1 MGKNKEKKD
10 GTIIIYKIWNVETGK
25 MMIGTTNK
33 KTVDEALKYW
43 LYNCTRKTMSDYLI
57 AKDRKE
63 YGMDSFRVEQVCTCN
78 DNEQALEIADSYIE
92 QLGTL
97 EPYGYNRKFLGK
109 RKNDRNYYKN
119 HPIENKEVVK
129 DIDDIQFDEAIL
141 KVDFRKKAELL
152 NKYGITGISENN
164 VPQIFAQ
171 KETIK
176 SLRNLAD
183 KLERYGSNEIYEF
196 VPSELNDETNNIGK
210 ELLKLINATGGTKLS
225 KATYMAM
232 PRNNI
237 QCVRCGGFKEPRNF
251 FFRHPDKAA
260 TKSGYIHICRDC
272 ISQYCSEFYKKY
284 NSAVYALLVL
294 CQLTNVIFV
303 KDVAEMAEKNC
314 MEKKD
319 KIEELFRYYVTEL
332 NYVWLNRESAPTSM
346 LEFRNSNFRGDIF
359 DFAEHH
365 PATPKSYFEELN
377 EDFIEQKTTTNTVDL
392 GTDLELKWGSGF
404 TEQEYMQLEQEYNR
418 LEKYLPKK
426 TDLHIEALKKYVI
439 YNLKEKEALAKGD
452 LKEVKDWNALAD
464 KAADNAQLKL
474 KQLSDNFGAEV
485 DGFAKLVEAIE
496 EYDSVIPVLPKVK
509 KMPYDDIDFLIWEQV
524 NYLRRLEGKP
534 ETSYEEV
541 YQFIDDELTKKMIDK
556 GFTDEQIAKEKEK
569 RNAVFNDLSDN
580 YNEPLWMVPDEDDED
595 DEDEPLEE
603 GGK

>member
-1 MGKNKEKKD
+1 M
-10 GTIIIYKIWNVETGK
+10 TIIYKIWNTETGK
-25 MMIGTTNK
+25 IMIGTTQKDDINA
-33 KTVDEALKYW
+33 ALKHW
-43 LYNCTRKTMSDYLI
+43 MYNCTKKIFADYLL

-63 YGMDSFRVEQVCTCN
+63 YGMKSFKIEQICTCE
-78 DNEQALEIADSYIE
+78 DKKEALEIADSYIE
-92 QLGTL
+92 QFGTL
-97 EPYGYNRKFLGK
+97 EPYGYNKSYVGI
-109 RKNDRNYYKN
+109 RKNRRKSDKDT
-119 HPIENKEVVK
+119 IEKEVPVGETEVQYNEE
-129 DIDDIQFDEAIL
+129 IFN
-141 KVDFRKKAELL
+141 VNFRKKAELL
-152 NKYGITGISENN
+152 SKYGITGIAENN

-176 SLRNLAD
+176 ALRSLAD
-183 KLERYGSNEIYEF
+183 KLEKYGSNDIYEF
-196 VPSELNDETNNIGK
+196 VPSELNDETNSLGK
-210 ELLKLINATGGTKLS
+210 ELLTLLNGTGNPYMS
-225 KATYMAM
+225 KATYLAV
-232 PRNNI
+232 PRAST
-237 QCVRCGGFKEPRNF
+237 QCGRCGKYKTTKDF
-251 FFRHPDKAA
+251 FFRHPDKGA
-260 TKSGYIHICRDC
+260 TDTGYIHICKDC
-272 ISQYCSEFYKKY
+272 IKSYSSELYGKY
-284 NSAVYALLVL
+284 NNAVYAILVI
-294 CQLTNVIFV
+294 CQITNVIFI

-314 MEKKD
+314 IDRKD
-319 KIEELFRYYVTEL
+319 KIEELFRYYMSEL
-332 NYVWLNRESAPTSM
+332 NYVWLNREEAPTTM

-365 PATPKSYFEELN
+365 PATPKSFFEELN
-377 EDFIEQKTTTNTVDL
+377 EGLIEAAGANIASQQ
-392 GTDLELKWGSGF
+392 TDLELKWGSGF
-404 TEQEYMQLEQEYNR
+404 TEQEYMQLEQEYSR
-418 LEKYLPKK
+418 LERYLPKK

-474 KQLSDNFGAEV
+474 KQLSESFGAEV
-485 DGFAKLVEAIE
+485 DGFAKLVEAVE
-496 EYDSVIPVLPKVK
+496 EYASVIPVLPKVK

-595 DEDEPLEE
+595 DDDEPLEE